1 MKDEPIQISFL
12 EYLIGGEK
20 CLEEVLGE
28 VVFPKGF
35 EVSNIED
42 LRVEFEKL
50 ANRYGL
56 TLPAKLKKGNLVL
69 EWKPLPGEIT
79 DNPTLKL
86 KGSHL
91 RQQALKLTLEE
102 VTAFSNVFSSVQE
115 N

>member
-1 MKDEPIQISFL
+1 MKTEPIQISFL
-12 EYLIGGEK
+12 EYLISGDD
-20 CLEEVLGE
+20 CLDETLGE
-28 VVFPKGF
+28 VVFPRGF
-35 EVSNIED
+35 EVRNLGD

-69 EWKPLPGEIT
+69 EWKPLPGEIMN
-79 DNPTLKL
+79 NPMPQL
-86 KGSHL
+86 KGKPL
-91 RQQALKLTLEE
+91 RQQALKLTSEE